1 MRLDRV
7 LLYTGAHIHNLTR
20 SRITYRVDA
29 HDYSSPQITTATY
42 QTLRATQSP
51 GPITIALQ
59 RWELQPNRV
68 GGSLRPERQ
77 SSIASQFASP
87 ILCVPVIGIS
97 HHTIINMSD
106 NSAETLIFPRTES
119 GRLYYSPFFIA
130 HLTLDTHIDYEQKC
144 ILIPLVASNLE
155 QPCLS
160 CLRSHNR
167 VIRTNPHLKH
177 IPPTCTYGA
186 SNVIPRASEIPSQH
200 TLRGME
206 ARVEELER
214 QLRLIGNSES
224 LNSDIPMTRR
234 HSLSVNDG
242 EIYSYDPNQ
251 PEDTLAA
258 EHPALNSAIF
268 IDNLPLTIDEWPLE
282 LPPKPLLLHLV
293 DIFFTCYPNARR
305 AIHRPTLMVQ
315 LLANPA
321 SPFFPFIPLLHAICT
336 AAAIYSPLVETTPPP
351 NLHADDIF
359 LGQTLVDRGRNLRQK
374 PTWCDTMCV
383 PSIGDLIWPV
393 TSSHSPASVIGAW
406 WAFSMSSFA
415 MRLCVALGLN
425 FADSLQNPLPN
436 KIREKV
442 LVGPPNTETD
452 VELRRNIFWLAYC
465 LESDEDVYQTLP
477 GTLEAFESGVS
488 TLDLCGLCTLPEGI
502 QFDDGQER
510 QTILSKD
517 LFSNHYSNQDDFT
530 IIEDAQNSQDMRDL
544 ELMITLLRA
553 TARVNMGLANWQDPG
568 CESANKMLSA
578 SRIPWVA
585 AGRALTFALEHAP
598 ESLAPILRAEI
609 RLVRQ
614 ALEFVHRLICA

>member
-1 MRLDRV
+1 
-7 LLYTGAHIHNLTR
+7 
-20 SRITYRVDA
+20 
-29 HDYSSPQITTATY
+29 
-42 QTLRATQSP
+42 
-51 GPITIALQ
+51 
-59 RWELQPNRV
+59 
-68 GGSLRPERQ
+68 
-77 SSIASQFASP
+77 
-87 ILCVPVIGIS
+87 
-97 HHTIINMSD
+97 
-106 NSAETLIFPRTES
+106 
-119 GRLYYSPFFIA
+119 
-130 HLTLDTHIDYEQKC
+130 
-144 ILIPLVASNLE
+144 
-155 QPCLS
+155 
-160 CLRSHNR
+160 
-167 VIRTNPHLKH
+167 
-177 IPPTCTYGA
+177 
-186 SNVIPRASEIPSQH
+186 
-200 TLRGME
+200 ME

-359 LGQTLVDRGRNLRQK
+359 LGQTLVDRGRNLSFEEQHIILCQYQCRVAAREGRNLLGVIQ
-374 PTWCDTMCV
+374 
-383 PSIGDLIWPV
+383 S
-393 TSSHSPASVIGAW
+393 SVIGAW
-406 WAFSMSSFA
+406 WAFSCARWFEFWSMSSFA

-465 LESDEDVYQTLP
+465 LERYHLFSSPWVFDISDEDVYQTLP

-530 IIEDAQNSQDMRDL
+530 MYVKCAILLSRAHVFECRRLPDFQSIEDAQNSQDMRDL

-578 SRIPWVA
+578 SRAILRYTTGLMTTSFDLSLLDTIVCIPWVA

-609 RLVRQ
+609 RLRSFT
-614 ALEFVHRLICA
+614 AWGPGNAFSAAKTNI